1 VIANSSNL
9 RRRQALGLIASGL
22 AVTILPAC
30 ATPQPSTGSTPVAG
44 AAAATPVPTTVSTPA
59 TTASTPGAAAAST
72 PAAGAATAA
81 AGAQPKN
88 GGTLRFG
95 TAADIAN
102 LGFGSIS
109 FEILQ
114 GLYDPVLA
122 YDDTLKPIPG
132 LAESWELSDDY
143 TQIKL
148 NVRHGVQFHTGREL
162 TSDDIAYNLERTKD
176 PSHSYTIQSVGLAKA
191 WTSETPD
198 KYTVILT
205 SDRPR
210 IGVFDFLTQLWIA
223 DRQTLEGPDAASKA
237 VGTGPFT
244 FVDWVQGDH
253 VSFTRNKNYW
263 VSGRPYL
270 DGYNVAVT
278 KDPQAMVVRL
288 EAGALDFVNYP
299 QTSDALR
306 LDKDPKYQVLPAYDL
321 GFDYAIWINVAAPPF
336 DKKEV
341 RQAMNYALD
350 RQRFVDTTLGGLVGP
365 PRDLPW
371 SPRSPASEPAK
382 NANYT
387 FDLDRAS
394 SLLKSAGVSSF
405 NAELNY
411 VTAGPIQE
419 FTQLAQIYQAD
430 LGRIGVTLNI
440 VPMDNGTWSDTAVKA
455 AYRGMAIGMP
465 SGFGGQDATSGL
477 QTGAFGAA
485 SAFSN
490 FKNDTYTQLVQS
502 AGSETDATR
511 RKQLYAQINDIIL
524 DQSFTM
530 PVSSFLAVSVATAGV
545 HGITRTPTG
554 VGGPI
559 LTNAWMD

>member
-1 VIANSSNL
+1 MARSTGDL
-9 RRRQALGLIASGL
+9 QTRQMRRRQMLGLIASGL
-22 AVTILPAC
+22 AVTILPGC
-30 ATPQPSTGSTPVAG
+30 AAGLSAGRGDSAANGTSSTPILNPTVG
-44 AAAATPVPTTVSTPA
+44 PTRAAVGG
-59 TTASTPGAAAAST
+59 AST
-72 PAAGAATAA
+72 
-81 AGAQPKN
+81 QPKT

-114 GLYDPVLA
+114 GLYDPVLS
-122 YDDTLKPIPG
+122 YDDKLQPVAS
-132 LAESWELSDDY
+132 LAESWELSSDL

-148 NVRHGVQFHTGREL
+148 NLRRGVQFHTGREL

-176 PSHSYTIQSVGLAKA
+176 PTRSYTIQSVGLAKS
-191 WTSETPD
+191 WTSQTPD
-198 KYTVILT
+198 KYTVILS
-205 SDRPR
+205 SDKPR

-223 DRQTLEGPDAASKA
+223 DKDTLQGPDAANKA

-244 FVDWVQGDH
+244 FVEWIQGDH

-263 VSGRPYL
+263 QSGRPYL
-270 DGYNVAVT
+270 NGYQVAIT
-278 KDPQAMVVRL
+278 KDPQAMMVRL

-306 LDKDPKYQVLPAYDL
+306 LTSDPRYQVLPAYDL
-321 GFDYAIWINVAAPPF
+321 GFIYAIWINVAAPPF

-371 SPRSPASEPAK
+371 PPQSPASEPGK
-382 NANYT
+382 NTTYT
-387 FDLDRAS
+387 FDLDKAS
-394 SLLKSAGVSSF
+394 SLLKSAGVSDF
-405 NAELNY
+405 TAELNY

-419 FTQLAQIYQAD
+419 FTQLAQIYQGD
-430 LGRIGVTLNI
+430 LAKIGVNLNI
-440 VPMDNGTWSDTAVKA
+440 QPMDNGTWSDTAVKA
-455 AYRGMAIGMP
+455 AYKGMAIGMP

-485 SAFSN
+485 NAFSN
-490 FKNDTYTQLVQS
+490 FKDDTYTQLVQS
-502 AGSETDATR
+502 AGSETDVAR

-524 DQSFTM
+524 EQTFTM

-545 HGITRTPTG
+545 HGVTRTRTG

-559 LTNAWMD
+559 LTDAWME